1 LPDGNDEVINNALFR
16 VAISSSAGANGIRVN
31 RVHPD
36 KPAPATLDDRLVIAR
51 LLLESEREVH
61 AIARGWS
68 MAPTI
73 PSGATLRIERATA
86 DSLVVGDVIAF
97 AVNETL
103 VTHRIISIGK
113 RGRARNYLLTR
124 GDGNTL
130 SDPPC
135 PVQAVLGKVTAIR
148 VGEWSAVGSPIRRPG
163 WRGTVAGAFDATMR
177 RSLDLHV
184 QLAHVLAH
192 SAKRLARMWWRLQRI
207 TARSSAFAAGLLLL
221 LMPNPGLSQ
230 QNIAFV
236 GINVVPMDSERVLQS
251 QTVMIENGR
260 ITSLHPAGNQ
270 AIPPGTRIIDGT
282 GKYLMPG
289 LSDMHVH
296 LMRDTTELLLYLAH
310 GVTTIREL
318 AGEPM
323 YLGWRERIA
332 TGKLVGPRL
341 YVASPFIDAP
351 TGKRAMA
358 WFGGGT
364 FAIAT
369 AICFPLWL
377 TRRRISSARKRRA
390 LLPIA
395 FAAATVF
402 AFWLM
407 RTVVPFPDVFMPSGA
422 TARLWVGSTRESM
435 QTVRHAAE
443 QYDQIKLYDGG
454 LSPRE
459 FDAATRAARA
469 AGIHTVGHAPP
480 AIGLQHA
487 FTAGLDELAH
497 IYFIVQDLQS
507 SNASAS
513 SDGRATSY
521 QRRLKQLA
529 AEMRERGVQV
539 TSTLAPLP
547 EMRQRLTDSTSFFA
561 REESKYRTRAALQT
575 FRDQIVAG
583 MNATALADLQDHINW
598 GGVVAAEL
606 TRSGVILALGTD
618 ASPIDVLAGRSA
630 HDELEQL
637 VASGLS
643 PYQALRTATVNASVV
658 VDATDEWGTVS
669 AGKLADLLIVDQNPL
684 ETIGT
689 LRHPF
694 GVVSAGHWYDRRSLD
709 GFLTTVVQRRYGS

>member
-1 LPDGNDEVINNALFR
+1 MRCFGSRFQAAL
-16 VAISSSAGANGIRVN
+16 GANGIRVN

-73 PSGATLRIERATA
+73 PSGATLRIERATP

-97 AVNETL
+97 AVNQTL
-103 VTHRIISIGK
+103 VTHRIVSIGK

-130 SDPPC
+130 ADPPC
-135 PVQAVLGKVTAIR
+135 PVHAVLGKVTAIR
-148 VGEWSAVGSPIRRPG
+148 VGEWSQVGSPVRRPG
-163 WRGTVAGAFDATMR
+163 WRGTVAQTFDATMR

-184 QLAHVLAH
+184 QLAHVIAH
-192 SAKRLARMWWRLQRI
+192 SAKHLARVWWRLQRL
-207 TARSSAFAAGLLLL
+207 TARSSVFAALLLL
-221 LMPNPGLSQ
+221 LLIPTRGLGQ
-230 QNIAFV
+230 QSIAFV

-251 QTVMIENGR
+251 QTVIIENGR
-260 ITSLHPAGNQ
+260 VTSIHPAGNQ

-289 LSDMHVH
+289 LADMHVH

-323 YLGWRERIA
+323 YLGWRERISN
-332 TGKLVGPRL
+332 GNLLGPRL

-358 WFGGGT
+358 WFGGGA

-369 AICFPLWL
+369 AMCFPLWL
-377 TRRRISSARKRRA
+377 TRRRISSARTRRA
-390 LLPIA
+390 LLPITLA
-395 FAAATVF
+395 VASVF

-422 TARLWVGSTRESM
+422 TARLWVGSTRESR

-454 LSPRE
+454 LSRRE

-487 FTAGLDELAH
+487 FAAGLDELAH
-497 IYFIVQDLQS
+497 IYFIVQDLQA
-507 SNASAS
+507 NHASAS
-513 SDGRATSY
+513 SDVRATSF

-529 AEMRERGVQV
+529 AQMSARGVQV

-547 EMRQRLTDSTSFFA
+547 EMRQRLTDSTAFFA

-575 FRDQIVAG
+575 FRDQIAVG
-583 MNATALADLQDHINW
+583 MNPTALADLQDHVNW

-606 TRSGVILALGTD
+606 TRSGVSLALGTD

-630 HDELEQL
+630 HDELDHL

-643 PYQALRTATVNASVV
+643 RYQALRTATVNASVV

-669 AGKLADLLIVDQNPL
+669 AGKRADLLIVDQNPL
-684 ETIGT
+684 ENVGT

-694 GVVSAGHWYDRRSLD
+694 GVVSAGRWYDRRALD
-709 GFLTTVVQRRYGS
+709 EFLTTVLERRSGS

>member
-1 LPDGNDEVINNALFR
+1 
-16 VAISSSAGANGIRVN
+16 VN

-61 AIARGWS
+61 ATARGWS

-86 DSLVVGDVIAF
+86 DSLAVGDVIAF
-97 AVNETL
+97 AVNHTL
-103 VTHRIISIGK
+103 VTHRIVSIGQ

-135 PVQAVLGKVTAIR
+135 PVHAVLGRVTAIR
-148 VGEWSAVGSPIRRPG
+148 IGEWSDVGSAVRRPG
-163 WRGTVAGAFDATMR
+163 WRGTVAQIFDATMR
-177 RSLDLHV
+177 CSLDLHV

-192 SAKRLARMWWRLQRI
+192 SAKRLARVWWRLQRI
-207 TARSSAFAAGLLLL
+207 TARSPGLVALLLLL
-221 LMPNPGLSQ
+221 LMPKAALSQ
-230 QNIAFV
+230 QNLAFV

-251 QTVMIENGR
+251 QIVIIENGR
-260 ITSLHPAGNQ
+260 IASINPAENQ

-282 GKYLMPG
+282 GKYLIPG
-289 LSDMHVH
+289 LADMHVH
-296 LMRDTTELLLYLAH
+296 LMRDSTELLLYLAH

-323 YLGWRERIA
+323 YLGWRQRIA
-332 TGKLVGPRL
+332 TGELVGPRL

-351 TGKRAMA
+351 TGKRALA
-358 WFGGGT
+358 WFGGGA

-369 AICFPLWL
+369 AICFPFWL
-377 TRRRISSARKRRA
+377 TRRRISSARTRRV

-395 FAAATVF
+395 LAGASLF

-407 RTVVPFPDVFMPSGA
+407 HTVVPFPDVFMPSGA
-422 TARLWVGSTRESM
+422 SARLWVGSTRESR

-454 LSPRE
+454 LSRRE

-497 IYFIVQDLQS
+497 IYFIVQDLQA
-507 SNASAS
+507 NHASAS
-513 SDGRATSY
+513 PVGRSTSY
-521 QRRLKQLA
+521 QRRLEQLA

-539 TSTLAPLP
+539 TSTLVPLL
-547 EMRQRLTDSTSFFA
+547 EMRQRLTDSTAFFS
-561 REESKYRTRAALQT
+561 REESKYRTSAALQT
-575 FRDQIVAG
+575 FRDQIAAG
-583 MNATALADLQDHINW
+583 MNPTALADLQDHINW

-618 ASPIDVLAGRSA
+618 ASPIDVLAGRSV
-630 HDELEQL
+630 HDELDQL
-637 VASGLS
+637 VANGLS
-643 PYQALRTATVNASVV
+643 PFQALRTATVNASVV
-658 VDATDEWGTVS
+658 VDATDDWGTVN
-669 AGKLADLLIVDQNPL
+669 AGKRADLLIVDRNPL
-684 ETIGT
+684 ENVGT

-694 GVVSAGHWYDRRSLD
+694 GVVSAGHWYDRRALD
-709 GFLTTVVQRRYGS
+709 GFLTTVVQRRSGS